1 MTDKVL
7 PEGYT
12 RKIANQI
19 MTADQRAEFEEKL
32 EMNLAL
38 MEEGI
43 GRFRVNIFV
52 QRNEVGLVC
61 RHIVSDI
68 PDYKKI
74 RTIRYFA
81 RAYDAQKWTYFVC
94 RGNRFR

>member
-1 MTDKVL
+1 
-7 PEGYT
+7 
-12 RKIANQI
+12 

-61 RHIVSDI
+61 RHIVSDT
-68 PDYKKI
+68 PDYKKLGLPEI
-74 RTIRYFA
+74 LPELN
-81 RAYDAQKWTYFVC
+81 DAQKWAHFVR
-94 RGNRFR
+94 RGNRLG